1 MNKLFAIAF
10 MCIYLLLSV
19 GVVKTTHYCMGR
31 EKSTEL
37 FSFQSKKCPCSVY
50 LPETDDCCKDET
62 AILSVDDSQSFT
74 ATFAPK
80 LPDLFLI
87 GPTFSIEPTIQII
100 EQSFIQFIALEFSPH
115 PKEPLYKINCSLV
128 LYEDELS
135 A

>member
-37 FSFQSKKCPCSVY
+37 FSFEAKKCPCSLF
-50 LPETDDCCKDET
+50 LPENNGCCNDEHVV
-62 AILSVDDSQSFT
+62 LSIDDSQKIAASVSLISPNF
-74 ATFAPK
+74 
-80 LPDLFLI
+80 FLI
-87 GPTFSIEPTIQII
+87 GAIFNEVDKQII
-100 EQSFIQFIALEFSPH
+100 EQPITQDVRFDFAPP

-128 LYEDELS
+128 FYDDEVS

>member
-37 FSFQSKKCPCSVY
+37 FSFEAKKCPCS
-50 LPETDDCCKDET
+50 LFIPENSGCCNDEHEV
-62 AILSVDDSQSFT
+62 LSIDDSQKVTPSI
-74 ATFAPK
+74 APIS
-80 LPDLFLI
+80 PDFFLI
-87 GPTFSIEPTIQII
+87 GSIFSKVDKQVI
-100 EQSFIQFIALEFSPH
+100 EQPITQYINPDFSPP
-115 PKEPLYKINCSLV
+115 PKEPLYQINCSLV
-128 LYEDELS
+128 FYDDEVS

>member
-1 MNKLFAIAF
+1 
-10 MCIYLLLSV
+10 
-19 GVVKTTHYCMGR
+19 MGR

-37 FSFQSKKCPCSVY
+37 FSFQAKKCPCSVY
-50 LPETDDCCKDET
+50 LPEMDDCCKDET
-62 AILSVDDSQSFT
+62 DVLSVDDTQSFT

-87 GPTFSIEPTIQII
+87 GETFNREPKIQII
-100 EQSFIQFIALEFSPH
+100 EKSITQFIALDFSPP

-128 LYEDELS
+128 LYDDELS